1 MPCLRERLRY
11 LVKNNRILSR
21 LNGLRRKSRKA
32 KACAVLQSEGVSV
45 ARNVVDVLAEA
56 DISCFLTFGSLLGV
70 VRESRFLLHDDDID
84 FGIIV
89 DAGFDWGKVESA
101 LGRAGYSKVREFSF
115 DGVVTEQAY
124 SAGDMSLDIFGFFPA
139 SNGESLVVYAY
150 VRHDDMMYENA
161 SQLSV
166 KYYEVPV
173 FESIVLAPLA
183 EASVPIPDN
192 PEAEL
197 EVFYG
202 LTWRIPDLSWA
213 NDPTAKDLGNAFG
226 VVRK

>member
-1 MPCLRERLRY
+1 MPCLRERLRF
-11 LVKNNRILSR
+11 LVKNNGVLSY
-21 LNGLRRKSRKA
+21 LNGLRRKSKKA
-32 KACAVLQSEGVSV
+32 KACDALRSEGVSV

-56 DISCFLTFGSLLGV
+56 DITCFLTFGSLLGV

-89 DAGFDWGKVESA
+89 DAGFDWKKVESA

-124 SAGDMSLDIFGFFPA
+124 SVGDMSLDIFGFFP
-139 SNGESLVVYAY
+139 SPNEESLVVYAY
-150 VRHDDMMYENA
+150 VRHDDIMYENA

-173 FESIVLAPLA
+173 FESIVLTPLA

-192 PEAEL
+192 PEVEL
-197 EVFYG
+197 EAFYG
-202 LTWRIPDLSWA
+202 STWRVPDLSWA
-213 NDPTAKDLGNAFG
+213 NDPTAKDLENVFG
-226 VVRK
+226 IVRK